1 MNKRSPGKTRTKRSA
16 SIWLAGFLAMAAAA
30 PAHGTLPAESP
41 TGADT
46 LAYRLPAPPAATY
59 EITNA
64 SSLSAGTPM
73 GNMELDID
81 IAMTLELAFAAAE
94 GGEMRVTGE
103 VTAFEL
109 STSDPFMG
117 TPQSTGL
124 EAVGGALDLTLNR
137 QGQTGI
143 ANRLTM
149 AAQMEQFSIFETV
162 RHSIFPRLP
171 GQEAEPGAMWVD
183 TVAQVFDDSG
193 SSNTTIFNYTLVG
206 DTMVENRM
214 LSKIELTGDL
224 RIQETVT
231 TGVTTEMTTEMAGP
245 FSGFLLWDRER
256 GLVAGSEIEQTL
268 EGTTKASVTS
278 MEPMSVQM
286 SMSSTERVRLLEA
299 SERP

>member
-1 MNKRSPGKTRTKRSA
+1 MNKRSPGKTRTKCSA

-30 PAHGTLPAESP
+30 PAHGTLP

-231 TGVTTEMTTEMAGP
+231 TGVTTEMAGP
-245 FSGFLLWDRER
+245 FSGFLLWNRER

-286 SMSSTERVRLLEA
+286 SMSSTERMRLLEA